1 MTFTYGVKI
10 EKADSKGGIRY
21 RLNPGLRVS
30 DDDPERYARS
40 IIEANMHPLG
50 TIIER
55 VEGRVIR
62 ETLGIEGG
70 VILRFHARE
79 KPSSYVLLHESG
91 LLLSKTTP

>member
-10 EKADSKGGIRY
+10 EKADSKGGVRY
-21 RLNPGLRVS
+21 ILNRPLAVS
-30 DDDPERYARS
+30 GDAPDTYARS
-40 IIEANMHPLG
+40 IIETNMHPLG

-55 VEGRVIR
+55 VDGKVIR
-62 ETLGIEGG
+62 EVLGIEGG

-79 KPSSYVLLHESG
+79 KPASYVLLHESG